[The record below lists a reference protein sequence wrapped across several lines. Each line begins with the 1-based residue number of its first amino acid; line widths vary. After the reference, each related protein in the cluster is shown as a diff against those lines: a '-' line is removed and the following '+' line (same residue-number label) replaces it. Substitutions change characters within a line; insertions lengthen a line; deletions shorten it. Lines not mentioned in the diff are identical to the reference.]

1 METVVFLCVEN
12 SCRSQIAEAFANKY
26 GKNKVTA
33 LSAGSRPSGNINEN
47 AIHLMKEF
55 GCDLTKQKSTGISDL
70 PKMEFHSI
78 VSMGCGDRCPSIKTK
93 RRIEWNIR
101 DPKEMKLDEF
111 SGIIEEIKIE
121 VLNLLASI

>member
-70 PKMEFHSI
+70 PKIEFHSI

>member
-26 GKNKVTA
+26 GENKVIA
-33 LSAGSRPSGNINEN
+33 LSAGSKPSGKINEN

-55 GCDLTKQKSTGISDL
+55 GCDLTRQKSTGISDL
-70 PKMEFHSI
+70 PKIEVHSI
-78 VSMGCGDRCPSIKTK
+78 VSMGCGDKCPSIKTK
-93 RRIEWNIR
+93 RRIEWNIA
-101 DPKEMKLDEF
+101 DPKKMKLDEF
-111 SGIIEEIKIE
+111 RAVIEEIKIE

>member
-1 METVVFLCVEN
+1 MEKVVFLCVEN

-70 PKMEFHSI
+70 PKIEVHSI